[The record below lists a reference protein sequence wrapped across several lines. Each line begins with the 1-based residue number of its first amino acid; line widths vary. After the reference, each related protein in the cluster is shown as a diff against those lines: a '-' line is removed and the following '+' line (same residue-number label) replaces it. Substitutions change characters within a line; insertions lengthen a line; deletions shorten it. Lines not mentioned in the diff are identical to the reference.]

1 MSIRAIQSDSAKA
14 NLASEG
20 RFRIDY
26 PLPPSRGVRVI
37 ALDIEAEL
45 VVRRVSD
52 LPWNSANF
60 YRAETSWTKIGLE
73 GGPVEVILHRLDG
86 SQVALT
92 DELEGVDS
100 TIMVATT
107 DAGTEAATT
116 IGAACSVRGIITA
129 GIVFGEDTMQTVAVL
144 RPYARVLLVSRDES
158 DLEAVLV
165 AMRA

>member
-1 MSIRAIQSDSAKA
+1 MNSGIIQSDSAKS
-14 NLASEG
+14 NLASES

-26 PLPPSRGVRVI
+26 PLAPSRGVRVV
-37 ALDIEAEL
+37 ALDPEAESL
-45 VVRRVSD
+45 VRSVAEMS
-52 LPWNSANF
+52 WNSAKF
-60 YRAETSWTKIGLE
+60 YRAETSWTKTGLE
-73 GGPVEVILHRLDG
+73 GGPVEVILHQLDG
-86 SQVALT
+86 SQAALN
-92 DELEGVDS
+92 DELVGVDS

-107 DAGTEAATT
+107 DAGTEAAAT

-158 DLEAVLV
+158 DLETVLI